1 MSLHTSLVEGAL
13 KKVRQT
19 LLSSISAQE
28 EGLSDSKT
36 LEHLKRGH
44 PSLDELASQGFIL
57 VKPDWNARLWL
68 LHMLADRRGWFYRKC
83 FKLLYY
89 VVLKRLV
96 KQGSWWGGYLV
107 WRAGMK
113 AN

>member
-1 MSLHTSLVEGAL
+1 MLLHTPLVGRGFKGGEADAAFLSLL
-13 KKVRQT
+13 RRR
-19 LLSSISAQE
+19 
-28 EGLSDSKT
+28 GLSDSKT

-44 PSLDELASQGFIL
+44 PSLDELASQGFVL
-57 VKPDWNARLWL
+57 AKPDWNAKLWL
-68 LHMLADRRGWFYRKC
+68 LHMLADRRGWFYRRC

-107 WRAGMK
+107 
-113 AN
+113 